1 VGPSGPI
8 ESATTTTMDLN
19 LNVNLELLPFSF
31 VAGVATFFSPC
42 FGAML
47 PTYVSLY
54 LARQEANAPVG
65 WVRRGLQGLWLGGLI
80 SAGMLT
86 SLGLLGAVFAVVG
99 SAIGQYL
106 PWVAVG
112 VALGIVIAG
121 VVLLV
126 RPEVSLSLG
135 GVVGRWL
142 SPRAGSGL
150 FSFYF
155 YGLVY
160 AICAAACTLPIFLSV
175 MMQTFLGGP
184 LNGVVHFAAYG
195 WGMSLMMLGFGVL
208 LAYAKGFV
216 QRVFRSMGAW
226 VRRAS
231 GAFMIV
237 AGGYV
242 LYYLL
247 IYGRYLDDLLRR

>member
-1 VGPSGPI
+1 
-8 ESATTTTMDLN
+8 MDA
-19 LNVNLELLPFSF
+19 NVNLELLPFSF
-31 VAGVATFFSPC
+31 LAGVMTFFNPC

-54 LARQEANAPVG
+54 LAREETGTLSG
-65 WVRRGLQGLWLGGLI
+65 WARGLQGLKLGGLI

-86 SLGLLGAVFAVVG
+86 SLGLLGGIFAVVG
-99 SAIGQYL
+99 SAIGQYI
-106 PWVAVG
+106 PWAAVG
-112 VALGIVIAG
+112 VGLAVVGAG

-126 RPEVSLSLG
+126 RPDASPSLG
-135 GVVGRWL
+135 GFVGRWL
-142 SPRAGSGL
+142 SPKASTRGGLVSFYVYGL
-150 FSFYF
+150 F
-155 YGLVY
+155 Y
-160 AICAAACTLPIFLSV
+160 AVCAAACTLPIFLSV

-208 LAYAKGFV
+208 LAYAKGLV

-231 GAFMIV
+231 GVFMIV

-247 IYGRYLDDLLRR
+247 IYGRYIDDLLGR

>member
-1 VGPSGPI
+1 
-8 ESATTTTMDLN
+8 M
-19 LNVNLELLPFSF
+19 NLELLPFSF
-31 VAGVATFFSPC
+31 LAGVATFFSPC

-54 LARQEANAPVG
+54 LARQEADAPTG
-65 WVRRGLQGLWLGGLI
+65 WARRGLQGLRLGALI

-86 SLGLLGAVFAVVG
+86 SLGLLGAIFALVG

-106 PWVAVG
+106 PWAAVL

-126 RPEVSLSLG
+126 RPDVSLSLG
-135 GVVGRWL
+135 GGVGRWL
-142 SPRAGSGL
+142 SPKTGSGL
-150 FSFYF
+150 FSFYL

-160 AICAAACTLPIFLSV
+160 AVCAAACTLPIFLSV

-184 LNGVVHFAAYG
+184 LNGLIHFAAYG

-208 LAYAKGFV
+208 LVYAKGLVVRIFH
-216 QRVFRSMGAW
+216 SMGAW
-226 VRRAS
+226 VRRVS
-231 GAFMIV
+231 GVFLIV

-247 IYGRYLDDLLRR
+247 VYGRYLDDLLGR

>member
-1 VGPSGPI
+1 
-8 ESATTTTMDLN
+8 MDLN

-54 LARQEANAPVG
+54 LARQEANAPSG
-65 WVRRGLQGLWLGGLI
+65 WARGLHGLKLGGLI

-99 SAIGQYL
+99 SVIGQYI
-106 PWVAVG
+106 PWAAVVVGLG
-112 VALGIVIAG
+112 VVVAG

-126 RPEVSLSLG
+126 RPEFSLSLG
-135 GVVGRWL
+135 GVVGRWI
-142 SPRAGSGL
+142 SPKATGSGL
-150 FSFYF
+150 LSFYV

-160 AICAAACTLPIFLSV
+160 AVCAAACTLPIFLSV
-175 MMQTFLGGP
+175 MMQTFVGGP

-195 WGMSLMMLGFGVL
+195 WGMSLMMLAFGVL
-208 LAYAKGFV
+208 LAYAKGLV
-216 QRVFRSMGAW
+216 QRVFHSMGAW
-226 VRRAS
+226 VRRAG

-247 IYGRYLDDLLRR
+247 IYGRYLDDLLGR

>member
-1 VGPSGPI
+1 
-8 ESATTTTMDLN
+8 
-19 LNVNLELLPFSF
+19 
-31 VAGVATFFSPC
+31 
-42 FGAML
+42 
-47 PTYVSLY
+47 
-54 LARQEANAPVG
+54 
-65 WVRRGLQGLWLGGLI
+65 
-80 SAGMLT
+80 MLT
-86 SLGLLGAVFAVVG
+86 SLGLLGAIFAVVG
-99 SAIGQYL
+99 SAIGRYL
-106 PWVAVG
+106 PWAAVG

-142 SPRAGSGL
+142 SPKAGSGL
-150 FSFYF
+150 LSFY
-155 YGLVY
+155 
-160 AICAAACTLPIFLSV
+160 
-175 MMQTFLGGP
+175 
-184 LNGVVHFAAYG
+184 VVHFAAYG

-208 LAYAKGFV
+208 LAYAKGVV
-216 QRVFRSMGAW
+216 QRVFRSMGTW

-247 IYGRYLDDLLRR
+247 IYGRYLDDLLGR